1 MEYLDL
7 VRSSR
12 TFRRFD
18 GAVPVGM
25 ETLDRMVDAARHTP
39 SAMNKQPLRH
49 VLVNDPA
56 MCAKVFEGL
65 AWAGYLKDWP
75 GPAEGE
81 RPTAYVVICHDG
93 EPGAWSKV
101 DLGIVAQTMM
111 LAARA
116 EGFGGCM
123 LGAIKKDVVGE
134 AVGLPDGLEIMLVL
148 ALGKPAETVVVD
160 DLEPGGDFKYWRAD
174 DDTHHV
180 PKRGAD
186 ELVALRH
193 PREGE

>member
-1 MEYLDL
+1 MDFLELAK
-7 VRSSR
+7 SNR

-18 GAVPVGM
+18 ESAPVGM
-25 ETLDRMVDAARHTP
+25 DTLERMVDAARHTP
-39 SAMNKQPLRH
+39 SAMNKQPLRFA
-49 VLVNDPA
+49 LVADPA
-56 MCAKVFEGL
+56 VCAEVFGGL

-81 RPTAYVVICHDG
+81 RPTAYVVLCHEG
-93 EPGAWSKV
+93 ETGPWSKV

-111 LAARA
+111 LQARA

-123 LGAIKKDVVGE
+123 IGSVKKDVVAK
-134 AVGLPDGLEIMLVL
+134 AVGLPDGLEVMLVL
-148 ALGKPAETVVVD
+148 ALGKPGETVVVE
-160 DLEPGGDFKYWRAD
+160 DLAPGGDFKYWRAD

-186 ELVALRH
+186 ELVAVRH
-193 PREGE
+193 PRGD